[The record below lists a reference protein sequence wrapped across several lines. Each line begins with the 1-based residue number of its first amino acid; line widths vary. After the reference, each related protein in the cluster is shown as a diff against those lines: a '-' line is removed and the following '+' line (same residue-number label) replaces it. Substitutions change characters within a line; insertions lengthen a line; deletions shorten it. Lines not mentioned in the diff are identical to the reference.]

1 MTMRIEQIK
10 SSVLRITMH
19 TYECATL
26 VAAARWFV
34 EGAKGELPEEAIK
47 QLREVL
53 QNYDTEYEKSVKIG
67 K

>member
-1 MTMRIEQIK
+1 MHIEQIK
-10 SSVLRITMH
+10 PGVLRITMH

-26 VAAARWFV
+26 IAAARWVV

-53 QNYDTEYEKSVKIG
+53 QNYDAEYEQSVKKG
-67 K
+67 N